1 MMTPSQLGRGVVVPA
16 LLLAFFVASCSV
28 QDATPLPSCGQGDSA
43 LIAAQSVPT
52 AQMLPC
58 LTHLPLGWDVDAVDI
73 TQDGTTI
80 RFDSD
85 RAGHHAAELVF
96 AEMCDP
102 TGAAQQQNDQDGVE
116 RFARTERVEPG
127 LRAKS
132 FHVFEGG
139 CVTWSFDFDNDVPRS
154 ELDELDD
161 TLVLH
166 PRSAAQDGFAEFF
179 PDRDL

>member
-1 MMTPSQLGRGVVVPA
+1 MMSPSKQRRGVVVPA
-16 LLLAFFVASCSV
+16 LFVALFVASCSV
-28 QDATPLPSCGQGDSA
+28 QDSTPLPSCDQGGSV
-43 LIAAQSVPT
+43 LIAAQSVPG

-58 LTHLPLGWDVDAVDI
+58 LTQLPLGWEVETVDI

-96 AEMCDP
+96 DETCDP
-102 TGAAQQQNDQDGVE
+102 TGAAQQPNDQEGVE
-116 RFARTERVEPG
+116 RFTLTEQAEPR

-139 CVTWSFDFDNDVPRS
+139 CITWSFEFGNDVPRS
-154 ELDELDD
+154 EINELDETMMLI
-161 TLVLH
+161 
-166 PRSAAQDGFAEFF
+166 PRSVVSDGLVESFV
-179 PDRDL
+179 DRGL

>member
-1 MMTPSQLGRGVVVPA
+1 MMTPSKHRLGVVVSA
-16 LLLAFFVASCSV
+16 LLLAFSAASCSV
-28 QDATPLPSCGQGDSA
+28 QDATPLPSCEQGDSV

-58 LTHLPLGWDVDAVDI
+58 LTQIPLGWNVDAVDI

-102 TGAAQQQNDQDGVE
+102 TGAAQQPNDQDGVE
-116 RFARTERVEPG
+116 RFALTERVEPG
-127 LRAKS
+127 VRAKS

-139 CVTWSFDFDNDVPRS
+139 CVTWSFDFDNNVPRS
-154 ELDELDD
+154 ELNELDD
-161 TLVLH
+161 TLVLT
-166 PRSAAQDGFAEFF
+166 PRSVISDGLVESFI
-179 PDRDL
+179 DRDL

>member
-1 MMTPSQLGRGVVVPA
+1 MMSPSQRGLRVVAA
-16 LLLAFFVASCSV
+16 LFLAFSVASCSV
-28 QDATPLPSCGQGDSA
+28 DDAIPLPSCEQGDSA

-58 LTHLPLGWDVDAVDI
+58 LTPLPLGWDVEAVDI

-85 RAGHHAAELVF
+85 RAGHHAAKLVF

-102 TGAAQQQNDQDGVE
+102 TGAAQQPNDQEGVE
-116 RFARTERVEPG
+116 RFTLTERVEPA

-154 ELDELDD
+154 ELSELDD
-161 TLVLH
+161 TLVLL
-166 PRSAAQDGFAEFF
+166 PRSVVSDGLVESFI
-179 PDRDL
+179 DRDL

>member
-1 MMTPSQLGRGVVVPA
+1 MMSPSKRSLGVVAA
-16 LLLAFFVASCSV
+16 LSLAFSVASCSV
-28 QDATPLPSCGQGDSA
+28 GDATPLPSCEQGDSA

-58 LTHLPLGWDVDAVDI
+58 LEQLPLGWNVDAVDI

-102 TGAAQQQNDQDGVE
+102 AGAAQQPNDQNGVE
-116 RFARTERVEPG
+116 RFALTERVEPG
-127 LRAKS
+127 LRSKS

-139 CVTWSFDFDNDVPRS
+139 CVTWSFDFDNGVPRS

-161 TLVLH
+161 TLVLV
-166 PRSAAQDGFAEFF
+166 PRSVIRDGLAESFI
-179 PDRDL
+179 DRDL